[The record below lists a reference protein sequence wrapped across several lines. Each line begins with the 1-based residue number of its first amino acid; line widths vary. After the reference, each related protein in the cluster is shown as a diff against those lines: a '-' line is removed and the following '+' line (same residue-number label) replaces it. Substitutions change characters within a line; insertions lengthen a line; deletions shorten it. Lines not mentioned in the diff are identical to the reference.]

1 MCREKRERK
10 WDPMSKDAPGRY
22 NLAEF
27 ARLQWTFPGRPQR
40 LPAWM
45 KDVPV
50 LVEIPLGSGA

>member
-1 MCREKRERK
+1 MPKN
-10 WDPMSKDAPGRY
+10 APGRN

-27 ARLQWTFPGRPQR
+27 ARLQWTFPGWPQK
-40 LPAWM
+40 LPSWM